1 MHNTDGLTS
10 QNAKRLLEQY
20 GSNILTAKRGNPWW
34 HILFS
39 QFKDL
44 MVAILL
50 IAAAISFI
58 HDPVEAWVIIGIV
71 ILNAAIGFIQEFRT
85 EKTLEALK
93 SMVHPE
99 IRVIR
104 DGQEQ
109 MIATENLVPGDMI
122 LLAEGD
128 KIPADGE
135 VMEAHS
141 LRIEEAA
148 LTGESL
154 PIEKRKSDKVYMGT
168 SVAKGSGLCMVVST
182 GMTTEFGRIA
192 ELTTQTDKSKS
203 PLQIEL
209 ERIGIFVAKVTGI
222 ICVILFGLQLF
233 RSMAGGTDLMSAITE
248 SLIFSVSVA
257 IAAVPEGLPTT
268 VTVALALG
276 ASVLAR
282 KKAIVKKLSSV
293 ETLGAVST
301 ICSDKT
307 GTLTK
312 NEMTV
317 REIYLSDR
325 SLFQVTGVG
334 YDPKSG
340 AIQFLGGN
348 TAHELEVKSKDLKG
362 QPMSFEN
369 TSLLRQFTEICELCN
384 EAKLVKQQ
392 QTYHI
397 LGDPTEGAL
406 LTLAEKAR
414 FQNKNYVSG
423 LTEEDIVE
431 IYPFDSDRK
440 MMSVVIST
448 KLKEQSS
455 KSKEIKGSYKLLVK
469 GSPDHVLDKCTKWFD
484 GNKEHTMT
492 ASKRKQIKQHYDRMA
507 TNALRVLACAYK
519 PVKTVQKDETSA
531 EKALV
536 FCGLVGMIDPPR
548 EEVKEAVD
556 RCRTAGIRVV
566 VITGDYGITAKAI
579 AQELGIVRDANALVF
594 TGEQVTKMSDAE
606 LSKILRDR
614 KQGVIFARSLPEQK
628 MRVVSLLQQQGEI
641 VAMTGDGVND
651 APALKKA
658 DIGVA
663 MGITGTEVSKEAAT
677 MVLLNDSFASIVKAI
692 AEGRRIYENLK
703 KFIWYIFSSNIG
715 ELFVV
720 FAAILFVFPTPLTA
734 ILILCIDLGTD
745 ILPAIALGVDTP
757 DKDLM
762 TRKPRKPNQKV
773 MTKEFVIDFLSI
785 GIIVGL
791 CMIGAFLFTLFEM
804 GWRFGDGMN
813 GSFERP
819 QTVAFASLVVVQLFN
834 AFSARSSKESVF
846 QESPFSNPFL
856 IVAVFTSVI
865 MMISMMYIPSLNYFL
880 GTYPLGINDWEV
892 VIIASLLP
900 MVFVE
905 IRKWYRRRAAR
916 A

>member
-1 MHNTDGLTS
+1 MHNTNGLTS
-10 QNAKRLLEQY
+10 QNAQRLLEQY
-20 GSNILTAKRGNPWW
+20 GKNILTAKKGNPWW
-34 HILFS
+34 TILFS

-44 MVAILL
+44 MVVILVV
-50 IAAAISFI
+50 AAAISFI

-99 IRVIR
+99 IRVVR

-109 MIATENLVPGDMI
+109 MIKTEFLVPGDMV

-135 VMEAHS
+135 LIEGHS
-141 LRIEEAA
+141 LRVEEAA
-148 LTGESL
+148 LTGESV
-154 PIEKRKSDKVYMGT
+154 PIEKKKGDPLFMGT
-168 SVAKGSGLCMVVST
+168 SVAKGSGLFLVRKT

-192 ELTTQTDKSKS
+192 ELTTQTDKTKS

-209 ERIGIFVAKVTGI
+209 ERIGIFVAKVTGL
-222 ICVILFGLQLF
+222 ICVLLFGLQLF
-233 RSMAGGTDLMSAITE
+233 RSMTGGTDLFTALTE

-317 REIYLSDR
+317 REIYLADR

-348 TAHELEVKSKDLKG
+348 TAEGEALESEYPKG
-362 QPMSFEN
+362 KPLSFEN
-369 TSLLRQFTEICELCN
+369 TALIQKLTNVCELCN
-384 EAKLVKQQ
+384 EAKLVKQGS
-392 QTYHI
+392 TYVV

-414 FQNKNYVSG
+414 FQNRNYISG
-423 LTEEDIVE
+423 VTEEDIRE
-431 IYPFDSDRK
+431 IFPFDSDRK
-440 MMSVVIST
+440 MMSVVVENEG
-448 KLKEQSS
+448 KQE
-455 KSKEIKGSYKLLVK
+455 LLTK
-469 GSPDHVLDKCTKWFD
+469 GSPDQVLAQCTEWFD
-484 GNKEHTMT
+484 GKQTHKLTD
-492 ASKRKQIKQHYDRMA
+492 AKRDQIKHHYDRMA
-507 TNALRVLACAYK
+507 ENALRVLACAYRPLDK
-519 PVKTVQKDETSA
+519 VPKSEGIA
-531 EKALV
+531 EKDLV

-548 EEVKEAVD
+548 QEVKEAVD
-556 RCRTAGIRVV
+556 RCRTAGIRVI

-579 AQELGIVRDANALVF
+579 AQELGIVRGKGAQVF
-594 TGEQVTKMSDAE
+594 TGDQVQQMSDAE
-606 LSKILRDR
+606 LGKILRD
-614 KQGVIFARSLPEQK
+614 KSQGVIFARSLPEQK
-628 MRVVSLLQQQGEI
+628 MRVVQLLQKQGEI

-677 MVLLNDSFASIVKAI
+677 MVLLNDSFASIVQAVE
-692 AEGRRIYENLK
+692 EGRRIYENLK

-720 FAAILFVFPTPLTA
+720 FAAILFVFPAPLTA

-762 TRKPRKPNQKV
+762 SRPPRKPKQKV

-785 GIIVGL
+785 GILVGL
-791 CMIGAFLFTLFEM
+791 CMIGAFLYVLFDM
-804 GWRFGDGMN
+804 GWRFGDDMKGA
-813 GSFERP
+813 FERP

-846 QESPFSNPFL
+846 QESLFTNPFL

-865 MMISMMYIPSLNYFL
+865 MMLSMMYIPVLNELL
-880 GTYPLGINDWEV
+880 GTYPISLQDWEI

-900 MVFVE
+900 MIFIE
-905 IRKWYRRRAAR
+905 LRKWKRRRASLV
-916 A
+916 